1 VTPSLTTALTLLPP
15 HLLLFLI
22 PGPRPPRPPRPPT
35 TPSLTPSRT
44 RLSTLSP
51 SQAVPSCVRPETCPH
66 PQPCTGPS
74 PFLLP
79 ISHWPQKTMPPA
91 FPELG
96 IDLMS
101 NPCPSTL
108 FHTKNP
114 TVLRLLGSFEY
125 DVCGRSLRWQPRSP
139 PPLICALC
147 LPTTDVSPPPSPH
160 PLHSLPSGLPCPRR
174 VSLSTFQEWLTAI
187 LRPPSIIRAHPIW
200 MSSALSE
207 IPAVFGVTGRQV

>member
-1 VTPSLTTALTLLPP
+1 LRRPWTCCSAGSDPLPHYRPHPLTPSPPPLPYS
-15 HLLLFLI
+15 
-22 PGPRPPRPPRPPT
+22 GCPRPPRPPRPPT

-66 PQPCTGPS
+66 PPPGTGPS

-79 ISHWPQKTMPPA
+79 LSHWPQKTMPPA
-91 FPELG
+91 SPPPISSTPAL
-96 IDLMS
+96 S

-160 PLHSLPSGLPCPRR
+160 PLHSLPSGLPCPLLTSKPLDLSR
-174 VSLSTFQEWLTAI
+174 VAHCH
-187 LRPPSIIRAHPIW
+187 PPSSFHHP
-200 MSSALSE
+200 SLRCRLAL
-207 IPAVFGVTGRQV
+207 

>member
-114 TVLRLLGSFEY
+114 TVLRLLGSF
-125 DVCGRSLRWQPRSP
+125 P
-139 PPLICALC
+139 PHLC
-147 LPTTDVSPPPSPH
+147 FVPADYGCIAPTLPPSTPFTAFWPALPATSKPLDLSRVAHCH
-160 PLHSLPSGLPCPRR
+160 PPSSFHHRKFLLFSGLQ
-174 VSLSTFQEWLTAI
+174 V
-187 LRPPSIIRAHPIW
+187 
-200 MSSALSE
+200 
-207 IPAVFGVTGRQV
+207 GRFDH